1 MKLYKQSSRRDEELP
16 DAHPYSPKSLKH
28 HTRSLPRSINYL
40 LKEQRLLF
48 ILIGILIGSTFFI
61 IQPTLSHLSTS
72 SEPHSSI
79 PRSYNSL
86 SHESL
91 STLSSYNHKDFNF
104 RTNGVGHSGRVPVG
118 VGRKRMRIVVTGG
131 AGFVGSHL
139 VDKLIKRGDDVIVI
153 DNFFTG
159 RKENVMHHFGN
170 PRFELIR
177 HDVVEPILLEVD
189 QIYHL
194 ACPASPVHYKY
205 NPVKT
210 IISFCIYII
219 YTNVMGTLNM
229 LGLAKRI
236 GARFLLTST
245 SEVYGD
251 PLEHPQKETYWG
263 HVNPIGVRSCYD
275 EGKRTAETLTMDYHR
290 GAGVEGFNVAKGQNE
305 AVEVTHLQYADDT
318 LIFGDAEES
327 QLKIMEVWY
336 QKSEKAKQKYSNEM
350 ALETVQGK
358 TNFMGTVI
366 TTKYENDG
374 FWKTKEVNTTYGT
387 SLWRSIRNLW
397 HGFSGRIDFN
407 CKGLQEGEDTLRWNC
422 HSRGIFTVSSAY
434 KDMNQMGSQ
443 VRIARI
449 FNTYGPRMCL
459 DDGRV
464 VSNFVAQAIRKQP
477 MTVYGDG
484 KQTRSFQY
492 VSDLVD
498 GLVALM
504 EGEHIGPF
512 NLGNPGEFTMLELA
526 GVVKEVIDPSA
537 NIEFR
542 ANTADDPHKRKPN
555 ISKAK
560 ELLNWEPKV
569 SLREGLPLMVSDFRN
584 RILNE
589 DEGKGN

>member
-1 MKLYKQSSRRDEELP
+1 MKTSLSHRRDEEASTATP
-16 DAHPYSPKSLKH
+16 PPSPPYSPKPSKPN
-28 HTRSLPRSINYL
+28 RSFNYL
-40 LKEQRLLF
+40 LREQRLLF
-48 ILIGILIGSTFFI
+48 TIVGIIIGSTFFI
-61 IQPTLSHLSTS
+61 IQPSLSRLSTS
-72 SEPHSSI
+72 EPQPYIHSRSNAFGLRRNDGALHGV
-79 PRSYNSL
+79 PR
-86 SHESL
+86 
-91 STLSSYNHKDFNF
+91 
-104 RTNGVGHSGRVPVG
+104 RVPVG
-118 VGRKRMRIVVTGG
+118 IGSRRLRIVVTGG

-139 VDKLIKRGDDVIVI
+139 VDKLIGRGNDVIVI

-159 RKENVMHHFGN
+159 RKENLIHLFGN

-210 IISFCIYII
+210 IK
-219 YTNVMGTLNM
+219 TNVMGTLNM
-229 LGLAKRI
+229 LGLAKRT

-263 HVNPIGVRSCYD
+263 NVNPIGERSCYD

-290 GAGVEGFNVAKGQNE
+290 GAGVE
-305 AVEVTHLQYADDT
+305 
-318 LIFGDAEES
+318 
-327 QLKIMEVWY
+327 
-336 QKSEKAKQKYSNEM
+336 
-350 ALETVQGK
+350 
-358 TNFMGTVI
+358 
-366 TTKYENDG
+366 
-374 FWKTKEVNTTYGT
+374 
-387 SLWRSIRNLW
+387 
-397 HGFSGRIDFN
+397 
-407 CKGLQEGEDTLRWNC
+407 
-422 HSRGIFTVSSAY
+422 
-434 KDMNQMGSQ
+434 

-477 MTVYGDG
+477 LTVYGDG

-492 VSDLVD
+492 VSDLVN
-498 GLVALM
+498 GLTALM
-504 EGEHIGPF
+504 DGEHIGPF

-526 GVVKEVIDPSA
+526 KIVKETIDSSA
-537 NIEFR
+537 TI
-542 ANTADDPHKRKPN
+542 AYKPNTADDPHMRKPD

-560 ELLNWEPKV
+560 ELLNWEPKIP
-569 SLREGLPLMVSDFRN
+569 LREGLPLMVNDFRN

-589 DEGKGN
+589 DEGKGLK

>member
-1 MKLYKQSSRRDEELP
+1 MKQLHKQMSSKRDDETIPMSQSS
-16 DAHPYSPKSLKH
+16 PYSPKTLKH
-28 HTRSLPRSINYL
+28 PRSLPRSLHYL
-40 LKEQRLLF
+40 FREQRLLF
-48 ILIGILIGSTFFI
+48 ILVGILIGSTFFI
-61 IQPTLSHLSTS
+61 LQPSLSRLGAAESTS
-72 SEPHSSI
+72 LI
-79 PRSYNSL
+79 TRSV
-86 SHESL
+86 
-91 STLSSYNHKDFNF
+91 SYAVSDSPPSRATFNYGGGGG
-104 RTNGVGHSGRVPVG
+104 RTGRVPVG
-118 VGRKRMRIVVTGG
+118 IGRKRLRIVVTGG

-139 VDKLIKRGDDVIVI
+139 VDKLIGRGDEVIVI

-159 RKENVMHHFGN
+159 RKENLVHLFSN

-210 IISFCIYII
+210 IK
-219 YTNVMGTLNM
+219 TNVMGTLNM
-229 LGLAKRI
+229 LGLAKRV

-263 HVNPIGVRSCYD
+263 NVNPIGERSCYD
-275 EGKRTAETLTMDYHR
+275 EGKRTAETLAMDYHR
-290 GAGVEGFNVAKGQNE
+290 GAGVE
-305 AVEVTHLQYADDT
+305 
-318 LIFGDAEES
+318 
-327 QLKIMEVWY
+327 
-336 QKSEKAKQKYSNEM
+336 
-350 ALETVQGK
+350 
-358 TNFMGTVI
+358 
-366 TTKYENDG
+366 
-374 FWKTKEVNTTYGT
+374 
-387 SLWRSIRNLW
+387 
-397 HGFSGRIDFN
+397 
-407 CKGLQEGEDTLRWNC
+407 
-422 HSRGIFTVSSAY
+422 
-434 KDMNQMGSQ
+434 

-464 VSNFVAQAIRKQP
+464 VSNFVAQTIRKHP

-492 VSDLVD
+492 VSDLVE

-504 EGEHIGPF
+504 ENDHVGPF

-526 GVVKEVIDPSA
+526 EVVKEVIDPSA
-537 NIEFR
+537 TIEFKP
-542 ANTADDPHKRKPN
+542 NTADDPHKRKPD

-560 ELLNWEPKV
+560 ELLNWEPKI
-569 SLREGLPLMVSDFRN
+569 SLRDGLPRMVSDFRN

-589 DEGKGN
+589 DEGKGL

>member
-1 MKLYKQSSRRDEELP
+1 MKQLHKQTSLNHRREEEMLGSSESS
-16 DAHPYSPKSLKH
+16 PYSPKSIK

-40 LKEQRLLF
+40 LREQRLLF
-48 ILIGILIGSTFFI
+48 ILVGILIGSTFFI
-61 IQPTLSHLSTS
+61 IQPTLSRMGPP
-72 SEPHSSI
+72 EPAHTFL
-79 PRSYNSL
+79 PRTGLARFSG
-86 SHESL
+86 
-91 STLSSYNHKDFNF
+91 TRP
-104 RTNGVGHSGRVPVG
+104 RTGRVPVG
-118 VGRKRMRIVVTGG
+118 IGGRRQRIVVTGG

-139 VDKLIKRGDDVIVI
+139 VDKLIARGDDVIVI

-159 RKENVMHHFGN
+159 RKENLVHLFGN

-205 NPVKT
+205 NP
-210 IISFCIYII
+210 
-219 YTNVMGTLNM
+219 TNVMGTLNM

-263 HVNPIGVRSCYD
+263 NVNPIGERSCYD
-275 EGKRTAETLTMDYHR
+275 EGKRTAETLAMDYHR
-290 GAGVEGFNVAKGQNE
+290 GAGVE
-305 AVEVTHLQYADDT
+305 
-318 LIFGDAEES
+318 
-327 QLKIMEVWY
+327 
-336 QKSEKAKQKYSNEM
+336 
-350 ALETVQGK
+350 
-358 TNFMGTVI
+358 
-366 TTKYENDG
+366 
-374 FWKTKEVNTTYGT
+374 
-387 SLWRSIRNLW
+387 
-397 HGFSGRIDFN
+397 
-407 CKGLQEGEDTLRWNC
+407 
-422 HSRGIFTVSSAY
+422 
-434 KDMNQMGSQ
+434 

-477 MTVYGDG
+477 LTVYGDG

-492 VSDLVD
+492 VSDLVN

-504 EGEHIGPF
+504 ESEHVGPF

-526 GVVKEVIDPSA
+526 QVVKETIDSSA
-537 NIEFR
+537 TIEYKP
-542 ANTADDPHKRKPN
+542 NTADDPHMRKPD

-560 ELLNWEPKV
+560 ELLNWEPKIP
-569 SLREGLPLMVSDFRN
+569 LREGLPLMVNDFRN

-589 DEGKGN
+589 NEGKGMK

>member
-1 MKLYKQSSRRDEELP
+1 MKQLHKQSSLNHRRDGEMGTETP
-16 DAHPYSPKSLKH
+16 PYSPKSTK

-40 LKEQRLLF
+40 LREQRLLF
-48 ILIGILIGSTFFI
+48 ILVGILIGSTFFI
-61 IQPTLSHLSTS
+61 IQPTLSRIGPHDPASHSHTFLPAALTNFDST
-72 SEPHSSI
+72 
-79 PRSYNSL
+79 
-86 SHESL
+86 
-91 STLSSYNHKDFNF
+91 
-104 RTNGVGHSGRVPVG
+104 TNR
-118 VGRKRMRIVVTGG
+118 VGRIPAGIGGRRLRVVVTGG

-139 VDKLIKRGDDVIVI
+139 VDKLIGRGNDVIVI

-159 RKENVMHHFGN
+159 RKDNLVHLFGN

-210 IISFCIYII
+210 IK
-219 YTNVMGTLNM
+219 TNVMGTLNM

-263 HVNPIGVRSCYD
+263 NVNPIGERSCYD
-275 EGKRTAETLTMDYHR
+275 EGKRTAETLAMDYHR
-290 GAGVEGFNVAKGQNE
+290 GAGVE
-305 AVEVTHLQYADDT
+305 
-318 LIFGDAEES
+318 
-327 QLKIMEVWY
+327 
-336 QKSEKAKQKYSNEM
+336 
-350 ALETVQGK
+350 
-358 TNFMGTVI
+358 
-366 TTKYENDG
+366 
-374 FWKTKEVNTTYGT
+374 
-387 SLWRSIRNLW
+387 
-397 HGFSGRIDFN
+397 
-407 CKGLQEGEDTLRWNC
+407 
-422 HSRGIFTVSSAY
+422 
-434 KDMNQMGSQ
+434 

-477 MTVYGDG
+477 LTVYGDG

-492 VSDLVD
+492 VSDLVN
-498 GLVALM
+498 GLAALM
-504 EGEHIGPF
+504 DGEHVGPF

-526 GVVKEVIDPSA
+526 EVVKETIDSSA
-537 NIEFR
+537 TIEYKP
-542 ANTADDPHKRKPN
+542 NTADDPHMRKPD
-555 ISKAK
+555 ITKAK

-569 SLREGLPLMVSDFRN
+569 PLREGLPLMVSDFRN

-589 DEGKGN
+589 DEGKGMK